1 MRSKILEASGKSDTG
16 RVQRGLFKDGLDTGL
31 FERRGETS
39 RRQRRVEDDVKISNL
54 GLHKGHCVEVRGR
67 ITKNV
72 NRFAVNLGRDA
83 KNLIMHCN
91 PRFDYSVDKD
101 TIILNAKINDV
112 WGTEQKEPAFP
123 FKAGSET
130 LLIFD
135 FDDCI
140 TVHLPDG
147 KEIKFACRFPIDVV
161 NYLDLCGLEL
171 TSITVR

>member
-1 MRSKILEASGKSDTG
+1 MDM
-16 RVQRGLFKDGLDTGL
+16 QP
-31 FERRGETS
+31 
-39 RRQRRVEDDVKISNL
+39 DVKISNL